1 MTATARKVF
10 DDMARAGVAVDTH
23 VCNDMLHVRL
33 KVGDA
38 ARAKALMTRMDAAG
52 MPLDGFSFNTVIMLY
67 IRKSRWGARVSRRT
81 SVTVIIFELSA

>member
-23 VCNDMLHVRL
+23 VCNAMLHVRL

-38 ARAKALMTRMDAAG
+38 ARAEALMTRMYTAG
-52 MPLDGFSFNTVIMLY
+52 VPLDRFSFNTVITLY
-67 IRKSRWGARVSRRT
+67 VRKGM
-81 SVTVIIFELSA
+81 EPM